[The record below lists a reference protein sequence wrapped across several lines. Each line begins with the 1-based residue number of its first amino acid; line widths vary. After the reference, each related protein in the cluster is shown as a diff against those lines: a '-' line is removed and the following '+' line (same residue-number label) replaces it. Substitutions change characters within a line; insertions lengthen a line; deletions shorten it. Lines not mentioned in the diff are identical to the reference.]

1 MDSYLTKRKKKPT
14 SSKQK
19 PKKEETEAEFVEEE
33 QEFFSKDKSL
43 VQKFLDFISGEQTD
57 EYEEFETEEP
67 MQMEVDSPDDLESV
81 EDTEYQEEVAQK
93 KGIIEKIKSWL
104 YLDNNNDEE
113 IYEEDE
119 EIVDS
124 DVEDEIKEVLK
135 IQNKWLSRLPN
146 RKIREF
152 KESKDYER
160 YKEILEKYN
169 LIRKD

>member
-1 MDSYLTKRKKKPT
+1 
-14 SSKQK
+14 
-19 PKKEETEAEFVEEE
+19 
-33 QEFFSKDKSL
+33 
-43 VQKFLDFISGEQTD
+43 
-57 EYEEFETEEP
+57 
-67 MQMEVDSPDDLESV
+67 MEVDSPDDLESV